1 MQLYK
6 LADEYQ
12 ALLLAVEAS
21 EGVLDEDS
29 EKALDEIQE
38 DFAAK
43 VENVAKLVRAREAER
58 DAIKAEA
65 DRLAKRARACDGQA
79 RWLKEYIK
87 HQMMRAK
94 REVVEG
100 EILKVRLQ
108 NNPASCNVLDQ
119 SALPE
124 DFIREIPAKFEP
136 DKKSIIAAL
145 KDGAKVPGAELVQGQ
160 SVRIR

>member
-58 DAIKAEA
+58 DAGGCA
-65 DRLAKRARACDGQA
+65 
-79 RWLKEYIK
+79 
-87 HQMMRAK
+87 
-94 REVVEG
+94 
-100 EILKVRLQ
+100 
-108 NNPASCNVLDQ
+108 
-119 SALPE
+119 
-124 DFIREIPAKFEP
+124 
-136 DKKSIIAAL
+136 
-145 KDGAKVPGAELVQGQ
+145 
-160 SVRIR
+160 